1 MPPDRK
7 QPEHTPTAVDQLR
20 DATHQAGQAF
30 DDGLHTAADAVKS
43 GTASANRA
51 YGRAQDRA
59 GVSISCK
66 PQLQIWHSSYD

>member
-1 MPPDRK
+1 MPDKK
-7 QPEHTPTAVDQLR
+7 QAEHSPTAVDQLR

-59 GVSISCK
+59 GVRTQSASVSCSAR
-66 PQLQIWHSSYD
+66 LL